1 MQPIYGKDTARD
13 IKYNVKLE
21 IARWNGAGL
30 SPRMAVVLA
39 SSDPASLVYVQ
50 SKKRT
55 AESLGI
61 ALTVFD
67 LGAEVSQQVLENTL
81 HRLSDSAEFQGVM
94 LEFPLAPHLDPE
106 KALAKIAAH
115 KDVEGLSPANLSLI
129 ATGREKDA
137 ILAPTP
143 HACILLAETQGP
155 LIGKR
160 VAVIG
165 PGRTVGRPLISML
178 INRGATVTVVTEHTR
193 DVRETLKD
201 CEVVFVCVGKHGLL
215 KKAAITE
222 GQIVIDAGINVI
234 NDGLKGDADPE
245 IYPMLKAYSPVPG
258 GVGVVTSALIF
269 QNFVRALELQAEE
282 NGQFGG
288 VHDPVE

>member
-21 IARWNGAGL
+21 IARWNGLGIT
-30 SPRMAVVLA
+30 PRMAVVLA

-55 AESLGI
+55 ADSLGI
-61 ALTVFD
+61 HLEVFD
-67 LGAEVSQQVLENTL
+67 LGAEVSQKDLERTL
-81 HRLSDSAEFQGVM
+81 KNLSDHEAYQGVM

-106 KALAKIAAH
+106 KALSRIAAH

-193 DVRETLKD
+193 EVRDTLKD
-201 CEVVFVCVGKHGLL
+201 CEVIFVSVGKHGLL
-215 KKAAITE
+215 RKEAITE

-234 NDGLKGDADPE
+234 NDGLKGDADPS

-269 QNFVRALELQAEE
+269 QNFVRALELQAEDLAVT
-282 NGQFGG
+282 GG
-288 VHDPVE
+288 HA